1 MRRKDTN
8 AYQDDSGHQP
18 ILLFMTAYSDTNSD
32 VPHVV
37 GVIYSKSSGPV
48 APDAACY
55 EKYTVSP
62 DGLTFERTG
71 YTDMTTV
78 NSGTWMIDSDGANE
92 AKLFSDLSTVDVYY
106 EVVKTG
112 QGAIP
117 IGAGARCYT
126 IRYDNGESREV
137 VFGDGSIYDNAGL
150 IRTPIDDY
158 LSSVILPADA
168 SNKYKQCIG

>member
-1 MRRKDTN
+1 
-8 AYQDDSGHQP
+8 
-18 ILLFMTAYSDTNSD
+18 MTAYSDTNSG

-37 GVIYSKSSGPV
+37 GVIYTNSSGPV
-48 APDAACY
+48 APNSACD
-55 EKYTVSP
+55 EKHTVSP

-78 NSGTWMIDSDGANE
+78 NSGAWTINSDGANE

-106 EVVKTG
+106 GVVKTG

-117 IGAGARCYT
+117 VGAGARCYI

-150 IRTPIDDY
+150 ITTPIDNY
-158 LSSVILPADA
+158 LSNVALPSGA
-168 SNKYKQCIG
+168 SKKYK

>member
-1 MRRKDTN
+1 
-8 AYQDDSGHQP
+8 
-18 ILLFMTAYSDTNSD
+18 MTAYPGTNSD

-37 GVIYSKSSGPV
+37 GVIYASSSGPV
-48 APDAACY
+48 APSAACA

-78 NSGTWMIDSDGANE
+78 NSGTWTINSDGANE
-92 AKLFSDLSTVDVYY
+92 AKLFSDLSTVDVCYG
-106 EVVKTG
+106 VVKTG

-117 IGAGARCYT
+117 IGAGTRCYT
-126 IRYDNGESREV
+126 IQYDNGESREV

-150 IRTPIDDY
+150 ITTPIDNY
-158 LSSVILPADA
+158 LSSVVLPADA
-168 SNKYKQCIG
+168 SKRYK